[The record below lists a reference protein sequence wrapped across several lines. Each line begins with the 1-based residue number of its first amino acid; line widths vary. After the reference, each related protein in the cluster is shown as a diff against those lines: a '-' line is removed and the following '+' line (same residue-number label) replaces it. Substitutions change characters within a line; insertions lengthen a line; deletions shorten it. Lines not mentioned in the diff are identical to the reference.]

1 MTKKSEEYKK
11 TKMSASLKRIPFR
24 LCTVFKGN
32 QALFVTTN
40 TIFFLYHC
48 DPLLNT
54 SATDL
59 DKDYEHGIFSFVLS

>member
-1 MTKKSEEYKK
+1 MTKKSEEYKNA
-11 TKMSASLKRIPFR
+11 KMSASLKRIPFR

-40 TIFFLYHC
+40 TIFFLYPC

-54 SATDL
+54 SATDI
-59 DKDYEHGIFSFVLS
+59 DNDYKHVIFSFAV